1 MGLVFADTIRDIK
14 PPVYFRANYAFLAII
29 IAALFLLLMAFFFWL
44 YIKKHRSNK
53 TNSNDAPKLPAHE
66 IAYTQLKELKSKSLP
81 ELGLVKEYYFR
92 LSAIIRHYLE
102 NRFSFRAPEMTTEEF
117 LEAMRD
123 FVLFSGKQKNTIK
136 EFLSHCDM
144 VKFALYSPS
153 KKEINDVFSIAT
165 RLIDETKESGK
176 ELNEGST
183 DAV

>member
-14 PPVYFRANYAFLAII
+14 PPVYFRANYAFLLLA
-29 IAALFLLLMAFFFWL
+29 IAALVLLLMAFFFWL
-44 YIKKHRSNK
+44 YIKKHRKNK
-53 TNSNDAPKLPAHE
+53 TGSNDAPKLPAHE

-81 ELGLVKEYYFR
+81 EFGLVKEYYFR
-92 LSAIIRHYLE
+92 LSAITRYYLE

-123 FVLFSGKQKNTIK
+123 FALFSGKQKNTIK
-136 EFLSHCDM
+136 EFLNHCDM

-153 KKEINDVFSIAT
+153 KKEIDDVFSIAT
-165 RLIDETKESGK
+165 RLIDETKETGK